1 PEKMFLSGRE
11 KMNIEC
17 FVSENHMCNLGEMLF
32 NEIFDLD
39 AIAELADDKFTREAV
54 YMLSQYLV
62 GNTNGPFKAIN
73 KLECHEQI
81 HIYEIWISIIKS
93 ADELRTLFKAILQHC
108 IE

>member
-1 PEKMFLSGRE
+1 
-11 KMNIEC
+11 MNIEC
-17 FVSENHMCNLGEMLF
+17 FVSENHMCNLGERLF

-39 AIAELADDKFTREAV
+39 AIAELVDDKFTRDAI

-62 GNTNGPFKAIN
+62 GNTSGTFKAIN
-73 KLECHEQI
+73 KLEGYEQI

-93 ADELRTLFKAILQHC
+93 ADELRVLLKAILRHC

>member
-1 PEKMFLSGRE
+1 
-11 KMNIEC
+11 MNIEC
-17 FVSENHMCNLGEMLF
+17 FVSENHMCNLGERLF

-62 GNTNGPFKAIN
+62 GNTSGPFKAIN
-73 KLECHEQI
+73 MLGAHKQI

-93 ADELRTLFKAILQHC
+93 ADELRILFKAILRHC